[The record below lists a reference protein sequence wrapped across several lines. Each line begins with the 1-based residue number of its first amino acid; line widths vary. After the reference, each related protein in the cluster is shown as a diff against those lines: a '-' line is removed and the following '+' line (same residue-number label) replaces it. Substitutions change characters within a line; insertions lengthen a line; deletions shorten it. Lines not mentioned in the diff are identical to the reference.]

1 MFNVDKEALDKA
13 FKDFKESAALSD
25 EEAVMR
31 LIKSQPKMS
40 AFLKSWTGKTALLK
54 DIAIHFM
61 DKVDPHMVLKPW

>member
-40 AFLKSWTGKTALLK
+40 AFLKS
-54 DIAIHFM
+54 
-61 DKVDPHMVLKPW
+61 